1 MSLVQPFC
9 YYEETLTAFSIEQ
22 AILTYPFTVS
32 HEHLD
37 GAAVA
42 CNLRTQGLRSAIVK
56 QAPTN
61 MLSIYK
67 TDTNSHRRLQSQV
80 TITEGILNSRL
91 KKGKWL
97 NGDLIVFCLLWYVHE
112 GIICVFKLHP
122 GGLTLSIL
130 YRITRKQVEEEASSS
145 PTLAPFAFYDDNMYT
160 AWITCSQTKV
170 KQVQHLFD
178 RTFVL
183 IPVCDQGHWSPIN
196 TDDGTNSKK
205 RGTCVV
211 CGQLTT
217 WFCRSCMNF
226 CCMERFPG
234 TSTSTITE
242 GIEVLKPDKLVAFV
256 PNENHSDGGYCWKR
270 TCSSVFH
277 DKSLDQY
284 FIKGGDSSKFLSS
297 SMSGNSSARSAL
309 REIDLKVKNP
319 SDRRQTM

>member
-1 MSLVQPFC
+1 MDFDRNDFGSADSLPNQTVTMQLSSRVAVPANAILNNQSSISTGRTPKFRRERVDLINQSPSKINSDEHKLVQ
-9 YYEETLTAFSIEQ
+9 
-22 AILTYPFTVS
+22 
-32 HEHLD
+32 
-37 GAAVA
+37 
-42 CNLRTQGLRSAIVK
+42 LRNIHCIGVMCQ
-56 QAPTN
+56 
-61 MLSIYK
+61 
-67 TDTNSHRRLQSQV
+67 
-80 TITEGILNSRL
+80 
-91 KKGKWL
+91 
-97 NGDLIVFCLLWYVHE
+97 
-112 GIICVFKLHP
+112 
-122 GGLTLSIL
+122 
-130 YRITRKQVEEEASSS
+130 RI
-145 PTLAPFAFYDDNMYT
+145 
-160 AWITCSQTKV
+160 
-170 KQVQHLFD
+170 
-178 RTFVL
+178 
-183 IPVCDQGHWSPIN
+183 PIN

-211 CGQLTT
+211 CGQLTP